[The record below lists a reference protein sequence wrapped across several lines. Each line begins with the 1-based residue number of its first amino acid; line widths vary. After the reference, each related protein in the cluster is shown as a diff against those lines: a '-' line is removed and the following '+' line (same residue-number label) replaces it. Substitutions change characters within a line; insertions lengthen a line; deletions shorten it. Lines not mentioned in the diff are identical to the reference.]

1 MKDDKRIERLYAG
14 LTGKESATLVF
25 TNLSRGNVAEADR
38 IRDLVPEKKYVMP
51 DAEHLDWFERLRR
64 FTLYYGLERWRY
76 QAHAFAATAAIFH
89 CYHSD
94 KAEDE
99 ERGQLCFEA
108 WQRWETNLLSL
119 DAALDAVCAK
129 HHVDAATVRHLAST
143 DGPYQVLGLGQVD
156 PQLLAE
162 MTQSFANVLENEG

>member
-25 TNLSRGNVAEADR
+25 THLSQGNGAEADR
-38 IRDLVPEKKYVMP
+38 IRDLVPIKCYRMP
-51 DAEHLDWFERLRR
+51 DADHTDWFERLRR
-64 FTLYYGLERWRY
+64 LTLYYGLERWRY
-76 QAHAFAATAAIFH
+76 QAHASASTAIILH
-89 CYHSD
+89 CYHSE

-99 ERGQLCFEA
+99 ERAQVCFEA

-119 DAALDAVCAK
+119 DAALDAVCNK
-129 HHVDAATVRHLAST
+129 HHVDAATVRLMAST

-162 MTQSFANVLENEG
+162 MTQSFANVLENEA